1 MKRDELG
8 DLLAF
13 LAVYEE
19 KSFTRAAARMGTS
32 QSSISHTIKRLEER
46 LALRLLTRTTR
57 NIAPTEAGDRLAET
71 LRPAFA
77 DIDTRLESLNA
88 LRDRPAGTI
97 RITSSR
103 HATQDLLFPKA
114 RALMA
119 DYPDINIEISVD
131 QKLTDIVSDRFDAG
145 IRLGESIEK
154 DMIAVRIGPDM
165 RMIVAGAPS
174 YFARRGRPQ
183 TPHDLTGHSC
193 LNLRLPTLGGL
204 YAWEFSRDGHPLNVR
219 VAGQF
224 ITNDVD
230 LLIESALAGD
240 GLCCLPDRHLL
251 PWLQSGQLEVTLHD
265 WAPVFSGY
273 HLYYPSRMQASPAF
287 KLLLDR
293 LRWRGD
299 AAALDLADLVPRGSS
314 SAPVKVPDS
323 GCT

>member
-1 MKRDELG
+1 MKRDQLG

-19 KSFTRAAARMGTS
+19 RSFTRAAARLGTS
-32 QSSISHTIKRLEER
+32 QSALSHTVKRLEQR

-57 NIAPTEAGDRLAET
+57 SISPTGAGDQLAAT
-71 LRPAFA
+71 LRPALD
-77 DIDTRLESLNA
+77 DIETRLDSLQA

-97 RITSSR
+97 RITASR
-103 HATQDLLFPKA
+103 DASHSLLFPHA

-119 DYPDINIEISVD
+119 EYPEIQVEISVD
-131 QKLTDIVSDRFDAG
+131 QRLTDIVGERFDAG
-145 IRLGESIEK
+145 VRLGESIEK

-165 RMIVAGAPS
+165 RMVVAGSAG
-174 YFARRGRPQ
+174 YFARHGRPE
-183 TPHDLTGHSC
+183 TPHELTRHNC

-204 YAWEFSRDGHPLNVR
+204 YAWEFGKNGRPLNVR
-219 VAGQF
+219 VDGQF

-230 LLIESALAGD
+230 LLIEAARAGD

-251 PWLQSGQLEVTLHD
+251 PWLRSGELETVLED
-265 WAPVFSGY
+265 WCPTFAGY
-273 HLYYPSRMQASPAF
+273 HLYYPSRMQASAAF

-299 AAALDLADLVPRGSS
+299 AT
-314 SAPVKVPDS
+314 APGFDEMRARDRD
-323 GCT
+323 